1 MKRSISRVAMAM
13 ALAIGATGMIAVA
26 APAEAAQKKKGASG
40 QYSKEFIAVYQ
51 PISTKVDAG
60 DTAVAAEL
68 PGLTATIKSPDEM
81 LAGGQLIYNV
91 GAKTG
96 DQALQ
101 YQGVK
106 MMADSGKL
114 PEESVGKIYLAAGQ
128 LGYNAKD
135 YATARSY
142 LEKAQAL
149 MPNDPQI
156 SSLIA
161 ETYVGEG
168 QFQQGLTMIEKAM
181 AATRAAG
188 QKVDDSIPFRGLAIA
203 ANNGLND
210 QAFKWAMHVLDS
222 SPRAEYRGEAYK
234 VLSALS
240 PFTKEEELD
249 LLRLMARNDGMTVR
263 QQYMAYLQG
272 ADARRRPAE
281 VKSIIDMGIAD
292 GVLDGSSA
300 IVSEELKVAN
310 SRMAQTLKEIDADSK
325 NPQGASEAMAIA
337 DVYLGYGKGAQ
348 AEALYTKAISMGVTD
363 KAAALTGLGIAQADQ
378 GKYAEAKATFEQIT
392 TGNRSTLAK
401 MWISY
406 VNSKNAG

>member
-13 ALAIGATGMIAVA
+13 ALAIGATGMVAVA
-26 APAEAAQKKKGASG
+26 APAEAAQKKKGGSG

-51 PISTKVDAG
+51 PISTKVEAG
-60 DTAVAAEL
+60 DTAVAAEI
-68 PGLTATIKSPDEM
+68 PALTATIKSPDEM
-81 LAGGQLIYNV
+81 LAGGQLIYNI
-91 GAKTG
+91 GAQTS

-106 MMADSGKL
+106 LMADSGKL
-114 PEESVGKIYLAAGQ
+114 PEENLGKIYLAAGQ

-142 LEKAQAL
+142 LQKAQPL
-149 MPNDPQI
+149 MPNDPQVPG
-156 SSLIA
+156 LIA

-168 QFQQGLTMIEKAM
+168 QFEQALGMIEKSIETM
-181 AATRAAG
+181 RAAG
-188 QKVDDSIPFRGLAIA
+188 QPVEDSTAFRGLAIA

-210 QAFKWAMHVLDS
+210 QAFKWATYVLES

-240 PFTKEEELD
+240 PFTKDEELD
-249 LLRLMARNDGMTVR
+249 LLRLMARNDGLTVR

-281 VKSIIDMGIAD
+281 VKQVIDMGIAD

-300 IVSEELKVAN
+300 IVSEELNVAK
-310 SRMAQTLKEIDADSK
+310 SRMAQTLKEIDTDSK
-325 NPQGASEAMAIA
+325 NPSSASEAIAIA

-348 AEALYTKAISMGVTD
+348 AEALYTKAISMGATD

-378 GKYAEAKATFEQIT
+378 GKFAEAKSTFEQIT

-401 MWISY
+401 LWIAY
-406 VNSKNAG
+406 VDSKTAG